1 MLNDKVDL
9 LVMLFLFQLLQLC
22 SNTTPSFFL
31 PSQHKEEMSQGGVN
45 ECHAAV
51 EDLHPSDIRLKGNK
65 NSTDLKIRKNRSL
78 GLQLMLYSTL
88 G

>member
-1 MLNDKVDL
+1 
-9 LVMLFLFQLLQLC
+9 
-22 SNTTPSFFL
+22 
-31 PSQHKEEMSQGGVN
+31 MSQGGVN

-51 EDLHPSDIRLKGNK
+51 EALHPSDIRLKGNK
-65 NSTDLKIRKNRSL
+65 NSTDLKVRKNRSL